1 MAEPTFNAKLLAA
14 MQEMSNPK
22 KDTNAYKYKYA
33 QLDQVLDIVRS
44 ELQPRGMDIRW
55 QQRKDTFTFINH
67 NGESQDRTI
76 YVQELYVF
84 DANEERLMD
93 SRPIDFTA
101 PIQDRGKEETYLRRY
116 ALQSVFALAAEDD
129 DGAEINAKQ
138 KAKKSQ
144 QSAKNGARAENEP
157 KSEPT
162 PEEDAE
168 SIDRQIVQ
176 GIEALHKLTG
186 MTQDAIEAT
195 MKSAKLDTP
204 RTRLEWLRKTYKE
217 NLELQAKEQE

>member
-1 MAEPTFNAKLLAA
+1 MAEPTFNTKLLAA

-22 KDTNAYKYKYA
+22 KDTNAYNYKYA
-33 QLDQVLDIVRS
+33 QLDQVLGIVRPA
-44 ELQPRGMDIRW
+44 LQAHGMDIRW
-55 QQRKDTFTFINH
+55 QQRKETISYID
-67 NGESQDRTI
+67 GRERTI
-76 YVQELYVF
+76 YVQELFVF
-84 DANEERLMD
+84 DANEERLLD
-93 SRPIDFTA
+93 TRPLDFTV
-101 PIQDRGKEETYLRRY
+101 PIQDRGSEETYLRRY

-186 MTQDAIEAT
+186 MNKDAIEST

-204 RTRLEWLRKTYKE
+204 RTRLDWLRKTYKD
-217 NLELQAKEQE
+217 NLELQAKEQEQ

>member
-33 QLDQVLDIVRS
+33 QLDQVLDIVRPA
-44 ELQPRGMDIRW
+44 LQAHGMDIRW
-55 QQRKDTFTFINH
+55 QQTQVSTAYLDPKD
-67 NGESQDRTI
+67 GEIKERTI
-76 YVQELYVF
+76 FVQNLYVF

-93 SRPIDFTA
+93 SRPVDFTA

-144 QSAKNGARAENEP
+144 QTPKNEP
-157 KSEPT
+157 SKPQKDNNNKDIEKRIENGIKALSQISALS
-162 PEEDAE
+162 EED
-168 SIDRQIVQ
+168 IYKI
-176 GIEALHKLTG
+176 
-186 MTQDAIEAT
+186 
-195 MKSAKLDTP
+195 
-204 RTRLEWLRKTYKE
+204 LRKIETPQGRLDWLEQTYRE
-217 NLELQAKEQE
+217 NINNEPVE

>member
-1 MAEPTFNAKLLAA
+1 MAEQTFNAKLLAA

-33 QLDQVLDIVRS
+33 QLDQVLGIVRPA
-44 ELQPRGMDIRW
+44 LQAHGMDIRW
-55 QQRKDTFTFINH
+55 QQRKEIFTFINH

-93 SRPIDFTA
+93 TRPIDVTA
-101 PIQDRGKEETYLRRY
+101 SIQDRGSEETYLRRY

-129 DGAEINAKQ
+129 DGAEIDAKQ

-144 QSAKNGARAENEP
+144 QSAKKAPNKPQKKNNEEDIEKRIENGIKALSQISALAEEDIYKILRKIETPQGRLDWLEKTYRENNEP
-157 KSEPT
+157 VE
-162 PEEDAE
+162 
-168 SIDRQIVQ
+168 
-176 GIEALHKLTG
+176 
-186 MTQDAIEAT
+186 
-195 MKSAKLDTP
+195 
-204 RTRLEWLRKTYKE
+204 
-217 NLELQAKEQE
+217 

>member
-1 MAEPTFNAKLLAA
+1 MAELTFNAKLLAA
-14 MQEMSNPK
+14 MQGMSNPK
-22 KDTNAYKYKYA
+22 KDTNAYNYKYA

-55 QQRKDTFTFINH
+55 QQRKETISYID
-67 NGESQDRTI
+67 GRERTI
-76 YVQELYVF
+76 YVQELYIF

-157 KSEPT
+157 KSEQV

-186 MTQDAIEAT
+186 MNKDAIEAT

-204 RTRLEWLRKTYKE
+204 RTRLDWLRKTYKD
-217 NLELQAKEQE
+217 NLELQAKEQEQ

>member
-1 MAEPTFNAKLLAA
+1 MAEQTFNAKLLAA

-33 QLDQVLDIVRS
+33 QLDQVLGIVRPA
-44 ELQPRGMDIRW
+44 LQAHGMDIRW
-55 QQRKDTFTFINH
+55 QQTQVSTAYLDPKD
-67 NGESQDRTI
+67 GEIKELAI
-76 YVQELYVF
+76 YVQNLYVF

-144 QSAKNGARAENEP
+144 QSAKKAPSKPQKNNNDKDIEKRIENGIKALSQISALSEEDIYKIIRKIETPQGLLDWLEQTYRENINNEP
-157 KSEPT
+157 VE
-162 PEEDAE
+162 
-168 SIDRQIVQ
+168 
-176 GIEALHKLTG
+176 
-186 MTQDAIEAT
+186 
-195 MKSAKLDTP
+195 
-204 RTRLEWLRKTYKE
+204 
-217 NLELQAKEQE
+217 